1 MSRIILIALLVI
13 LSGCATAKMG
23 RQITVEQAAWI
34 QKGVTSRSEVVARFG
49 VPNFEFPDY
58 TNSKY
63 ETTSTSTTT
72 KDGDTSTT
80 TTTVQAQSPKSTKAT
95 YLHTRSE
102 AAVLP
107 FYANVQTT
115 QNQFWINYDE
125 KGIVQDF
132 GFAGGPGLKCASAG
146 HILGAGPLL
155 HCLFSYVRYIP
166 ITSVCCKFCLNC
178 SAGNP
183 RTSAIAWTMP
193 RKRS

>member
-1 MSRIILIALLVI
+1 MSRIVLIALLVI
-13 LSGCATAKMG
+13 LSGCATAEMG

-34 QKGVTSRSEVVARFG
+34 QKGVTSRSDIVARFG
-49 VPNFEFPDY
+49 TPNFEFPDY

-72 KDGDTSTT
+72 KDGDTHTT
-80 TTTVQAQSPKSTKAT
+80 TTTSQVQMPKSTKAT
-95 YLHTRSE
+95 YLHTRSK

-132 GFAGGPGLKCASAG
+132 GFVGGPGLAV
-146 HILGAGPLL
+146 H
-155 HCLFSYVRYIP
+155 
-166 ITSVCCKFCLNC
+166 
-178 SAGNP
+178 
-183 RTSAIAWTMP
+183 
-193 RKRS
+193 

>member
-1 MSRIILIALLVI
+1 MSRIILIAFLVI
-13 LSGCATAKMG
+13 LSGCATAEMG

-34 QKGVTSRSEVVARFG
+34 QKGVTSRSEVLARFG
-49 VPNFEFPDY
+49 APNFEFPDY
-58 TNSKY
+58 TNTKY

-72 KDGDTSTT
+72 KDRDTSTT
-80 TTTVQAQSPKSTKAT
+80 TTTVQSQSPKSTKAT

-132 GFAGGPGLKCASAG
+132 GFAGGPGLT
-146 HILGAGPLL
+146 
-155 HCLFSYVRYIP
+155 VR
-166 ITSVCCKFCLNC
+166 
-178 SAGNP
+178 
-183 RTSAIAWTMP
+183 
-193 RKRS
+193 